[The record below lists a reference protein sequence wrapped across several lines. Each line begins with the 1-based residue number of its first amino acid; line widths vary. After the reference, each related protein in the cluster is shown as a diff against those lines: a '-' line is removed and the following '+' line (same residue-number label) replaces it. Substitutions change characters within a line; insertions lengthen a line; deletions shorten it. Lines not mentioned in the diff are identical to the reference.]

1 MALSDLHTKHGTYLV
16 QIDKNSNAM
25 DVGVAVWS
33 DVEAK
38 TSIQV
43 QADGT
48 SAGGV
53 PKYHVKVVVEEDTS
67 GAELARSRLDD
78 ATISLSGSDEILL
91 KLEVV
96 RKSGTSHDSTV
107 VDYPAAAIQVGE
119 ADDVVGW
126 LAADFTDFEAVFDY
140 SKPLLG

>member
-16 QIDKNSNAM
+16 QIDKSSNEM
-25 DVGVAVWS
+25 DVGVAIWS
-33 DVEAK
+33 DVKAK
-38 TSIQV
+38 TTVQV

-48 SAGGV
+48 ASGV
-53 PKYHVKVVVEEDTS
+53 PKYHVKVVVEEDTG

-96 RKSGTSHDSTV
+96 RKSGMSHDSTI
-107 VDYPAAAIQVGE
+107 VDYPSAAIQVGE